1 MKSYKDLIVWQKSL
15 ILSKNIYNVTE
26 LFPKS
31 EIYGLSNQL
40 RRASVSIMSN
50 IAEGFSRKSLK
61 ENIQFLSIAF
71 GSTSEVEAQLILA
84 EELNFVKKEDNK
96 KLQDLLVEIRKMLNK
111 VMSILKSRNL

>member
-1 MKSYKDLIVWQKSL
+1 MLT
-15 ILSKNIYNVTE
+15 KNIYSATE

-31 EIYGLSNQL
+31 EVYGLSNQL

-71 GSTSEVEAQLILA
+71 GSTSEVETQLILS
-84 EELNFVKKEDNK
+84 EELNFVAKEDNQ
-96 KLQDLLVEIRKMLNK
+96 KLQNLLIEIRKMLNK
-111 VMSILKSRNL
+111 ILTILKSKTK